1 MNGTAT
7 AAQSS
12 SAPEPGYDPPIVT
25 RARDFSTRR
34 ATERRATPERRPAG
48 TRPLALEAARCC
60 ICRTRDAEP
69 VGIGEDFEYRTSP
82 DSFLTVHCDRC
93 GVVYLDP
100 RPMRS
105 ELATIYPDRYHAFDF
120 DEDRFGFVY
129 RVRRRLE
136 GRRLLAAAGDLPRDA
151 AILDVGCGD
160 GFHLDVLRDHASPGW
175 RLEGVDLDGRA
186 ADAAEA
192 RGLVVH
198 RGSIE
203 ELELEPDHYDLALLI
218 QTIEH
223 VGDPAAVLR
232 AIRRVLRPGGRL
244 LVVTDNTGSLDFAIA
259 KRRHWGGYHFPRH
272 WYLFDR
278 PSLHLL
284 AAKTGYTVDEL
295 DTMVSPVNWVYSL
308 RNALD
313 DWGAPRPLVEWLS
326 LQSPIPLAA
335 FTVFDW
341 FHQRLGRGALL
352 RAVLRR
358 EELPVPPPSAPA

>member
-1 MNGTAT
+1 
-7 AAQSS
+7 
-12 SAPEPGYDPPIVT
+12 
-25 RARDFSTRR
+25 
-34 ATERRATPERRPAG
+34 
-48 TRPLALEAARCC
+48 
-60 ICRTRDAEP
+60 
-69 VGIGEDFEYRTSP
+69 VGVGEDFEYRTSP
-82 DSFLTVHCDRC
+82 DSYLTVQCDRC

-100 RPMRS
+100 RPVRA
-105 ELATIYPDRYHAFDF
+105 ELATIYPDHYHAFTF
-120 DEDRFGFVY
+120 DEDTFGFVY

-136 GRRLLAAAGDLPRDA
+136 ARRLLAAAGALRADA

-160 GFHLDVLRDHASPGW
+160 GFHLDTLREHGPPGW
-175 RLEGVDLDGRA
+175 RLEGVDLDPRA

-198 RGSIE
+198 RGSVE
-203 ELELEPDHYDLALLI
+203 DLDLEPDHYDFAILI

-232 AIRRVLRPGGRL
+232 AIRRLLRPGGRL

-272 WYLFDR
+272 WYLFDAR
-278 PSLHLL
+278 SLTLL
-284 AAKTGYTVDEL
+284 AHRTGYVVDEV

-313 DWGAPRPLVEWLS
+313 DWGAPRPVVDWLS
-326 LQSPIPLAA
+326 LRSPVPLAA

-341 FHQRLGRGALL
+341 FHQRAHRGALL

-358 EELPVPPPSAPA
+358 ADHPNPAGPEPA